1 MLFIGIKRDKK
12 WLKRSKHQKKQ
23 RVIEV
28 NPKVWTK
35 NFGVYFMRKK
45 HDHQALLKY
54 MHMLEDGYSIKHI
67 EDNYG

>member
-1 MLFIGIKRDKK
+1 MLAEFSVLTLGAT
-12 WLKRSKHQKKQ
+12 KKQ
-23 RVIEV
+23 STKNEV